1 MWLLFLFCCQ
11 VTSVAL
17 ELGSPDSRCAVLVW
31 SGGGG
36 EGASTHHSFVSYG
49 LKSAFKEDQLDWDDL
64 RIVSKI
70 K

>member
-1 MWLLFLFCCQ
+1 M
-11 VTSVAL
+11 AL

-36 EGASTHHSFVSYG
+36 EGASFVSYG
-49 LKSAFKEDQLDWDDL
+49 LKSASKEDQLDWDDL

>member
-1 MWLLFLFCCQ
+1 M
-11 VTSVAL
+11 AL

>member
-1 MWLLFLFCCQ
+1 M
-11 VTSVAL
+11 AL

-36 EGASTHHSFVSYG
+36 EGASTHHSSSFVSYG
-49 LKSAFKEDQLDWDDL
+49 LKSASKEDQLDWDDL